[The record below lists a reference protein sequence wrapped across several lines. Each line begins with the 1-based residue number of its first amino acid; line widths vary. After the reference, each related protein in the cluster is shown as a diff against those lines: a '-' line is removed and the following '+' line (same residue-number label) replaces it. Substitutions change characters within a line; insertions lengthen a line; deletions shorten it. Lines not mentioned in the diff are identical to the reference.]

1 MSRAT
6 LEAEGQL
13 PVGAA
18 LAQETLRPRDSRRL
32 LVAIGL
38 RVLSILLIFGVWELI
53 SRAVTTNV
61 FPTPMMTWKALQ
73 DALADGYVWSD
84 MAVTFGRMM
93 AAFGLAMTLA
103 IVFGLALGTIR
114 WFGRMFD
121 FWVTIAAS
129 IPSLLYIVVAYLWLG
144 LNDTGAVVAA
154 ALVVAPSA
162 TFNVWQGVKAIDPGL
177 SEMARAFR
185 VPRWTIVR
193 RVLLPQTTP
202 YLFAAARSSLALTWK
217 IVIFVELMGRSSGV
231 GYRIQYWYQ
240 LFNMPRVLAS
250 AALFM
255 LVMLIVELVLVRNL
269 EAYLFRWRREEA
281 K

>member
-1 MSRAT
+1 MSRVAYEADTPIAADAT
-6 LEAEGQL
+6 APYAPAGRD
-13 PVGAA
+13 VR
-18 LAQETLRPRDSRRL
+18 RPL
-32 LVAIGL
+32 TAIGL
-38 RVLSILLIFGVWELI
+38 RVLSVLLIFALWELV

-61 FPTPMMTWKALQ
+61 VPTPAMTVQALQ
-73 DALADGYVWSD
+73 DALSDGYVWSD
-84 MAVTFGRMM
+84 MAITFGRMT

-103 IVFGLALGTIR
+103 IVFGVALGTVG

-129 IPSLLYIVVAYLWLG
+129 VPSLLYIVVVYLWLG
-144 LNDTGAVVAA
+144 LNDTAAIVAA
-154 ALVVAPSA
+154 ALIVAPSA
-162 TFNVWQGVKAIDPGL
+162 TFNIWQGVKSIDPGL

-193 RVLLPQTTP
+193 RVLFPQTVP
-202 YLFAAARSSLALTWK
+202 YLFAAARSGLALTWK
-217 IVIFVELMGRSSGV
+217 IVIFVELMGRSTGV

-255 LVMLIVELVLVRNL
+255 IVMLIVELVIVRNL
-269 EAYLFRWRREEA
+269 EQYLFRWRREEA
-281 K
+281 R

>member
-1 MSRAT
+1 MGRIAFEADTQAPVPEALPQYPPAT
-6 LEAEGQL
+6 RQAGK
-13 PVGAA
+13 P
-18 LAQETLRPRDSRRL
+18 LAR
-32 LVAIGL
+32 IGL
-38 RVLSILLIFGVWELI
+38 RVLSVLLIFVLWELV

-61 FPTPMMTWKALQ
+61 VPTPAMTVKALQ

-84 MAVTFGRMM
+84 MLITFGRMI
-93 AAFGLAMTLA
+93 AAFALAMGLA
-103 IVFGLALGTIR
+103 IVFGVALGTVG

-144 LNDTGAVVAA
+144 LNDTAAVVAA

-162 TFNVWQGVKAIDPGL
+162 TFNVWQGVKSIDPGL

-193 RVLLPQTTP
+193 RVLFPQTVP
-202 YLFAAARSSLALTWK
+202 YLFAAARASLALTWK
-217 IVIFVELMGRSSGV
+217 IVIFVELMGRSTGV

-255 LVMLIVELVLVRNL
+255 IVMLIVELVIVRNL
-269 EAYLFRWRREEA
+269 EQYLFRWRREEA
-281 K
+281 R